1 MTADLRLSAALD
13 ALRDL
18 DPHERKLVFKTIRT
32 ERESADTE
40 KRERAQMMPNAHWS
54 RKHLLER
61 IPDPSSGGYEQRIHI
76 PEFTFLGVANQ
87 PDFGEIH
94 LTFYPA
100 SWTIELKSLKTYKD
114 AFRDSMASYER
125 LANVIFEDLMEVY
138 EPKRLRLVMRLRPR
152 GGISSVITIDSDWAV
167 RGGQEEFNDWKQNAE
182 VGEEA
187 GHESYRAVNTTN
199 V

>member
-1 MTADLRLSAALD
+1 MTADPRIASALD
-13 ALRDL
+13 ALRGL
-18 DPHERKLVFKTIRT
+18 DPHERKLVFKTIRS
-32 ERESADTE
+32 ERETE
-40 KRERAQMMPNAHWS
+40 ESDKRERAQMLPNAHWS

-61 IPDPSSGGYEQRIHI
+61 IPDPSHGGYEQKIHI

-87 PDFGEIH
+87 PDFGEIF
-94 LTFYPA
+94 LTFYP
-100 SWTIELKSLKTYKD
+100 SEWTIELKSLKTYKD

-125 LANVIFEDLMEVY
+125 LANVIFQDLLEIY

-167 RGGQEEFNDWKQNAE
+167 RGGREEFNDWKQNAE
-182 VGEEA
+182 IGDER
-187 GHESYRAVNTTN
+187 GHEGHQAVNTTT